1 MQYTP
6 YTEKAFTLPAM
17 AGLSE
22 KQISEHIK
30 LYQGYVKNT
39 NLILATLEDLKKD
52 SEKNSLALSEILR
65 RFSFEWN
72 GMRLHELYFESLGG
86 NRTLDQN
93 STLYKKIT
101 TQYSSYDA
109 WLAECKAIA
118 LMRGIG
124 WVILSYDKENDLL
137 LTRWVSDHE
146 VGHLGSL
153 PVLLALDVWEHS
165 YLVDYPPSGR
175 KDYLEAFFKN
185 LNWSIINARLE
196 KASL

>member
-1 MQYTP
+1 MHYTP
-6 YTEKAFTLPAM
+6 YTEKTFTFPTM

-22 KQISEHIK
+22 KQISEHFK

-39 NLILATLEDLKKD
+39 NLMLATLEELKKD
-52 SEKNSLALSEILR
+52 SDKNALALSEILR

-86 NRTLDQN
+86 NGVLDEN
-93 STLYKKIT
+93 ISLFKKINA
-101 TQYSSYDA
+101 QYGSFEM

-124 WVILSYDKENDLL
+124 WVLLSYDKANDLL

-153 PVLLALDVWEHS
+153 PIILALDVWEHA

-185 LNWSIINARLE
+185 LNWQISNIRLE
-196 KASL
+196 HASL

>member
-6 YTEKAFTLPAM
+6 YTEKTFTFPAM

-22 KQISEHIK
+22 KQVGEHIK

-39 NLILATLEDLKKD
+39 NLLLATLEELKKD
-52 SEKNSLALSEILR
+52 SEKNALALSEILR

-86 NRTLDQN
+86 NGTLDPN
-93 STLYKKIT
+93 TTLYKKIT

-124 WVILSYDKENDLL
+124 WVILSYDTANNLL

-153 PVLLALDVWEHS
+153 PIVLALDVWEHA
-165 YLVDYPPSGR
+165 YLLDYPPSGR

-185 LNWSIINARLE
+185 LNWSVINTRLE
-196 KASL
+196 KVSL

>member
-1 MQYTP
+1 MQTP
-6 YTEKAFTLPAM
+6 YIEKTFTFPTM
-17 AGLSE
+17 IGLSE
-22 KQISEHIK
+22 KQISEHVK

-39 NLILATLEDLKKD
+39 NLMLTTIEELKKD
-52 SEKNSLALSEILR
+52 SEKNALALSEILR

-86 NRTLDQN
+86 NGEPDQQ
-93 STLYKKIT
+93 SVLYKKIT
-101 TQYSSYDA
+101 TQYSSFPA
-109 WLAECKAIA
+109 WLAECRAIA

-153 PVLLALDVWEHS
+153 PILLALDVWEHA

-175 KDYLEAFFKN
+175 KDYIEAFFKN
-185 LNWSIINARLE
+185 QNWQKVNTRLE
-196 KASL
+196 KATL